1 MIPPQDLINVF
12 CRKCILNNDHA
23 LVTKFEIWHMPLQYS
38 FNLLGGQCNVHVSSG
53 YPYAL

>member
-12 CRKCILNNDHA
+12 CRKCILNNDHS

-53 YPYAL
+53 YPCAL